1 MMKIFKRDVS
11 NKEFA
16 DERFIDR
23 HDRNSSRLFE
33 NLQVHNCYFESCSLS
48 LASNPKRRSTVRQ
61 VEMGACEA
69 RGCIVFTP
77 ILQVIHIMDLKI
89 HGLLQCWGAAFD
101 RVTLTGRISGFMISP
116 VIDPMHIDSEA
127 QRMFNQA
134 NKTFYEEVDW
144 ALDIS
149 GAEFTG
155 EVDIRGIPA
164 RLIRRDPET
173 QAVVTRE
180 KALEGTWR
188 ELDLSETYWPTSIE
202 YLLKHNESDTVLIA
216 PKRSPKFG
224 VLMQGLDRLREAG
237 VAE

>member
-1 MMKIFKRDVS
+1 MPKLFKRDLS
-11 NKEFA
+11 NQEYR

-23 HDRNSSRLFE
+23 HDRNSSRQFE
-33 NLQVHNCYFESCSLS
+33 HIRIQNCYFESCSLS
-48 LASNPKRRSTVRQ
+48 LASDPKKRSTVRQ
-61 VEMGACEA
+61 VRMEGCEA
-69 RGCIVFTP
+69 RGCIVFAP
-77 ILQVIHIMDLKI
+77 ILQDVLIANLQI
-89 HGLLQCWGAAFD
+89 HGRLQSWGAVFD
-101 RVTLTGRISGFMISP
+101 RVKLTGRQSGFMISP
-116 VIDPMHIDSEA
+116 LIDPMQKDAEA
-127 QRMFNQA
+127 QRRFDEA
-134 NKTFYEEVDW
+134 NAAFYEEVDW
-144 ALDIS
+144 ALDIA

-180 KALEGTWR
+180 SALEGKWR

-202 YLLKHNESDTVLIA
+202 FLLDRSDEDVILIA